1 VCFELCVFFVRF
13 SFACRLLW
21 RAGWARRAWR
31 AFACAELVVV
41 VVVLVEV
48 VVDPVV
54 LVSVEVVV
62 VVPQAP
68 IVSPCAMCAGS
79 AFTLTVIVTNGF
91 DADPVW

>member
-1 VCFELCVFFVRF
+1 LAVCVFFVRV
-13 SFACRLLW
+13 SFACRLW

-31 AFACAELVVV
+31 ALAFAEV
-41 VVVLVEV
+41 VVVLAVLVEV
-48 VVDPVV
+48 GVDPVV

-79 AFTLTVIVTNGF
+79 AFTLTVIVTKGF
-91 DADPVW
+91 DAEPVW

>member
-1 VCFELCVFFVRF
+1 MAVCVFFVRF
-13 SFACRLLW
+13 SFACRLW

-31 AFACAELVVV
+31 ALAFA
-41 VVVLVEV
+41 EV

-79 AFTLTVIVTNGF
+79 AFTLTVIVTKGF
-91 DADPVW
+91 DAEPVW